1 MMVIFYILLNVHLW
15 KKKSEPWYLYN
26 KHFLSLSKETI
37 LSKVFI
43 DLPLLEGA
51 EEGNKAAKAEEE
63 KKKIPDDFFYNF
75 EDMISQPHITQ
86 DSGLPQDY
94 LNLV

>member
-1 MMVIFYILLNVHLW
+1 MFTFG

-43 DLPLLEGA
+43 DLPLLEGD
-51 EEGNKAAKAEEE
+51 EEGNKAAKEEEE